1 MAVIRKDH
9 TGLEA
14 AKDVTEE
21 EFANYIS
28 NIASVT
34 VKSGDTEKTYKTSG
48 KGALTLIKEDGSLD
62 LEAESRGEAVF
73 AQNGTYTITVAANG
87 FANDIVSDITI
98 KDGKIE
104 ADEIPDVPENPDL
117 EKPSEEK
124 PSTENP
130 STDKETEKKNDV
142 VNAEETTAAE
152 KKEEVQSTEKK
163 NDVQNAE
170 TTEKNTEET
179 TAAGENKTADGNV
192 KTGDF
197 ANPWV
202 FAFGMVTAL
211 MTGSAVFSAKARKKV
226 QKKTGKK

>member
-1 MAVIRKDH
+1 MAFRKR
-9 TGLEA
+9 L
-14 AKDVTEE
+14 
-21 EFANYIS
+21 
-28 NIASVT
+28 
-34 VKSGDTEKTYKTSG
+34 YKTSG

-62 LEAESRGEAVF
+62 LAAESRGEAVF

-87 FANDIVSDITI
+87 FDNDIVYDITI

-104 ADEIPDVPENPDL
+104 ADETPDVPENPDP

-124 PSTENP
+124 PSTETP
-130 STDKETEKKNDV
+130 STEKPSTETPSSDNSDKDTEKNDV
-142 VNAEETTAAE
+142 VNAEDESTTAAE
-152 KKEEVQSTEKK
+152 KKDEVQSTEKK

-170 TTEKNTEET
+170 TTAKNTEET